1 MAEEYRCEQVRSLLV
16 ELATGVLTGHERGQ
30 ALRHVAGCA
39 SCRQELAAL
48 AQVADS
54 LLLLAPV
61 AEPVAGFE
69 GRVMARLGVAA
80 WPQPETTA
88 DATPAADPTGPA
100 AGAAGPAT
108 PAAPPAGRHRP
119 AFWRRRPRRP
129 ARWPRL
135 HIRPALAAALAIVV
149 AAVLA
154 GSAVYWRAGEDRQLA
169 EQYRHTLTV
178 ADGRYL
184 TAATLTTDAGVVAGT
199 VFLYEG
205 RPSWVLASVR
215 AAPADGAYAMTVIDR
230 DGVPHP
236 VGVCSVARGYGTS
249 GYALYMHV
257 ADVAAVHLRGPGGE
271 LLTAR
276 AA

>member
-1 MAEEYRCEQVRSLLV
+1 MAEEYGCEQVRSLLV
-16 ELATGVLTGHERGQ
+16 ELATGVLTGHERGL

-61 AEPVAGFE
+61 AEPAAGFE
-69 GRVMARLGVAA
+69 GRVMARLGAAA
-80 WPQPETTA
+80 WPQPETTV
-88 DATPAADPTGPA
+88 DATRATDLTGAAVGTTGPA
-100 AGAAGPAT
+100 MPT
-108 PAAPPAGRHRP
+108 AAPAGHHRP
-119 AFWRRRPRRP
+119 AFWRRRP

-135 HIRPALAAALAIVV
+135 PTRAALAAALAVVV

-154 GSAVYWRAGEDRQLA
+154 GSAVYWRAGQDRQLA
-169 EQYRHTLTV
+169 DQYRHTLTV

-184 TAATLTTDAGVVAGT
+184 TAATLTTDAGAVAGT

-230 DGVPHP
+230 HGVSHP
-236 VGVCSVARGYGTS
+236 VGVCPVARGHGTS
-249 GYALYMHV
+249 GYTLYMHV

-271 LLTAR
+271 QLTAR
-276 AA
+276 TA

>member
-1 MAEEYRCEQVRSLLV
+1 
-16 ELATGVLTGHERGQ
+16 
-30 ALRHVAGCA
+30 
-39 SCRQELAAL
+39 
-48 AQVADS
+48 
-54 LLLLAPV
+54 
-61 AEPVAGFE
+61 
-69 GRVMARLGVAA
+69 
-80 WPQPETTA
+80 
-88 DATPAADPTGPA
+88 
-100 AGAAGPAT
+100 
-108 PAAPPAGRHRP
+108 
-119 AFWRRRPRRP
+119 
-129 ARWPRL
+129 L

-154 GSAVYWRAGEDRQLA
+154 GSAVYWRAGEDRHLA

-215 AAPADGAYAMTVIDR
+215 EAPADGAYAMTVIDR

-236 VGVCSVARGYGTS
+236 VGVCSVARGHGTS

>member
-100 AGAAGPAT
+100 AGAA
-108 PAAPPAGRHRP
+108 PPAGRHRP
-119 AFWRRRPRRP
+119 AIWRRWP

-135 HIRPALAAALAIVV
+135 QIRPALAAALAIVV

-154 GSAVYWRAGEDRQLA
+154 GSAVYW
-169 EQYRHTLTV
+169 
-178 ADGRYL
+178 
-184 TAATLTTDAGVVAGT
+184 
-199 VFLYEG
+199 
-205 RPSWVLASVR
+205 
-215 AAPADGAYAMTVIDR
+215 
-230 DGVPHP
+230 
-236 VGVCSVARGYGTS
+236 
-249 GYALYMHV
+249 
-257 ADVAAVHLRGPGGE
+257 
-271 LLTAR
+271 
-276 AA
+276 